1 QLGTVGQDRR
11 HRRADPWPC
20 TRYRVTAP
28 DDCAL
33 ERKSFIQNPVLDHRG
48 QPAMFTTA
56 SETKQD
62 AHTSTR
68 SLSPIAAGSV
78 ELPRTPGLRERRARL
93 QHAVGNRSLLKVLR
107 HPMTV
112 QRKCGCD
119 GSMNNCQSCSE
130 NRGGPQ
136 GFETPEPG
144 GGVPRI
150 VHQSLRGAGQPLD
163 TLTRTFFEP
172 RFGRDF
178 GGVRIHTDTTAARSA
193 AAVNARA
200 YTVGDEVVFAAG
212 QYAPGTVEGRR
223 LLAHELTHTIQQS
236 GQAQFVG
243 NSPVGIS
250 QPSDR
255 AELEASEIAYRVLV
269 GERASPLAQESAR
282 VLHRVPPTDP
292 AKPSPPDELLDPF
305 AIECPEIPA
314 GRWVKQV
321 VVKQETPQTVTA
333 TWDDGTTSSGE
344 CSTGKGHCCVDNA
357 APTGVECT

>member
-1 QLGTVGQDRR
+1 EATGGLRVGAGGGVERGAATGSVGQSAQGAGLRAQLGTVGQDRR

-33 ERKSFIQNPVLDHRG
+33 ERKRFIQNPVLDHRG

-78 ELPRTPGLRERRARL
+78 DLPRTPGLRERRARL

-150 VHQSLRGAGQPLD
+150 VHQSLLGAGQPLD
-163 TLTRTFFEP
+163 TLTRTFFQP

-223 LLAHELTHTIQQS
+223 
-236 GQAQFVG
+236 
-243 NSPVGIS
+243 
-250 QPSDR
+250 
-255 AELEASEIAYRVLV
+255 
-269 GERASPLAQESAR
+269 
-282 VLHRVPPTDP
+282 
-292 AKPSPPDELLDPF
+292 
-305 AIECPEIPA
+305 
-314 GRWVKQV
+314 
-321 VVKQETPQTVTA
+321 
-333 TWDDGTTSSGE
+333 
-344 CSTGKGHCCVDNA
+344 
-357 APTGVECT
+357 